1 MKTFNYIC
9 KIFLLSVL
17 LCGFSSA
24 AVGQVSGNSYDLVE
38 YNSRDILSEIS
49 ARTTGTGGAN
59 VGNGTNRIANAF
71 DGNSST
77 WWKSTQN
84 GNVYIYFTFTRE
96 ISIDRIYIQLGGET
110 QERPNHIVFSTSS
123 DGSNWNEYVTVA
135 HNRSEEYF
143 DHAFLSLTTRYLR
156 LTLDPDRN
164 SGETYK
170 LAINEFHFYWSDAKY
185 TNSTI
190 KHKPAKWF
198 DLRDDLGLNP
208 QSLGSFDYETQMFD
222 AEKSMS
228 GNEIQAAHTY
238 IDTIYMHKGE
248 SVLLTLPTKSGTGIG
263 GSSSAQTYQRW
274 YSYRTDGTFEL
285 EDKNT
290 NNIDGVVDLLTPHGA
305 TNVYRFA
312 NGYVGRP
319 LGDIAEGMD
328 FYYPR
333 DDQFDAWFPK
343 SSASVDNDW
352 FVVACDVSGYTDF
365 TQDFESAG
373 GEGNYNGGVSEN
385 EILSQ
390 GAEKFRNGWW
400 EPTISVRVIY
410 YIVGVDNHGS
420 TDSWNKGHNRLI
432 STDYQGGN
440 VDGQYLEEYD
450 ITFPAKHLSN
460 YTDELVALS
469 KDARSYAIPNQK
481 DNDVDELNVKI
492 VGNNLR
498 FRTTHTYTPERG
510 DPIIYYTLDQTTT
523 LSGVNRVI
531 KFTKNDSQNNLDPN
545 TTWEVADGT
554 KETILVTKTVNGIIY
569 NIAKYNLTFVAN
581 SVPLTQ
587 TQVSKLGT
595 TDAEGQDW
603 NYTYRSP
610 EWMEKNLKKLTELT
624 FDYDPT
630 VAGKYGQEEYFPF
643 PLAWDN
649 SSYAFFDGSPWQDFR
664 SSAYYTETVNN
675 VNYTYWYPE
684 FSYYALVNDY
694 VGYGDVKGN
703 SGNEPN
709 DGVGKPDNGY
719 FIYVDA
725 SDRPGVL
732 ARLPFD
738 EKLCPGSELFVTA
751 WMKSAG
757 QKNNDDAA
765 VLLTV
770 FGVNADGT
778 ETPIYRHSSSQIRTT
793 TWLTNSNVPGTG
805 SGTNDWYQ
813 LYFSFLNN
821 DEKASEYQSYILQ
834 IENNSASTIGGD
846 YYLDDIKVYIAQPSA
861 TVTQKEFTCTNE
873 RTHMSMELDWDRLM
887 SRVGSENAGSGTEV
901 DGYDA
906 IDFCFID
913 VTRYNAAYAEAM
925 QGKDESDAAVRAAKK
940 AAIEASVEQIGNA
953 MNDEEGGQ
961 VIDEKYMT
969 LYYKTD
975 FDENTAY
982 DPDGKT
988 FMYQNPIPGETGKYA
1003 FYCIGSTTD
1012 QAGRRL
1018 ITDFYSTLSPNRPY
1032 KMLILIHENGNEP
1045 DAEDFAEQLG
1055 DACNIETDFYVT
1067 SEALLKVNGEVI
1079 NPSTDF
1085 CQGQVFNFSVNMR
1098 VPIIGDE
1105 DESGEQ
1111 QGEQQYVIINDGVY
1125 FDWFFGTEEE
1135 FLAPHDE
1142 HEGKSLQSA
1151 LVTFRAVFPDATD
1164 LTEDMINESV
1174 EESGQ
1179 TLTFTQA
1186 EYDIIKG
1193 YLDADDASEEGGLN
1207 NRLVLH
1213 RANLDITLLA
1223 GGLEMVVQPI
1233 QTTLTEEEAKEM
1245 NITTDQWARICWSYI
1260 PLVLTANDRA
1270 PQLHAGFNSVS
1281 YPSDDFAPALR
1292 IGLDQIQKAT
1302 NEDNALRVDLR
1313 GAELVTESAKYLGT
1327 ITPNPVQNTDFRHIY
1342 LVNTDDPEYIDLFT
1356 DPTFTRTSLPVG
1368 DITELYAQEY
1378 GGESGSDYNDHMNIT
1393 FDLNSITKVNG
1404 KEFTFTPKEGYTYT
1418 LAVYFEEKADEGTET
1433 INTCYGSFTLPM
1445 KVVPKYVMW
1454 QGNRNANWNNDA
1466 NWKRV
1471 SSGDLHFASTTGNEA
1486 NLTDGS
1492 NNNTGAFVPML
1503 FTNVVMP
1510 ENSSA
1515 RLYMAGYA
1523 EGGAVGGDKD
1533 GWSGSHNRPVGMG
1546 DPTENI
1552 QYDLMVYDKEDGV
1565 TGVPDGLS
1573 TQRYR
1578 VNICNDIHFA
1588 PGAQILNAEQLIYNK
1603 ASMDIAVP
1611 QDTWTLIS
1619 SPLKGVVAGDWY
1631 ANTSGSQANEPYF
1644 TGITF
1649 DSNKNNRLNPAV
1661 FQRSWNAGAM
1671 IYESSTANGTA
1682 GFDVSE
1688 PVWSSVYNDTY
1699 VPYQAGEG
1707 FSMQIVNASGTDD
1720 VVFRLPKDDESYDQ
1734 HATDATLERTDAGKL
1749 LISGLLDRS
1758 NPLEYKPNN
1767 YGVITKELTTSQDG
1781 KYMIVGNPYMAQLDL
1796 KEFFAANDNLTVK
1809 YWTETE
1815 NGQGVGGSDSE
1826 GNNWLTPD
1834 ENSVIE
1840 PYGAFFV
1847 QLKEGETKTT
1857 VKFTASMQKLA
1868 DDGAGDETETTAG
1881 LIINAENES
1890 GRSGAVLAY
1899 GDNAVNGYAD
1909 SEDVRLM
1916 RNLLGNNADELSVYT
1931 VAGDVAASINRVKN
1945 VQQVP
1950 LGVFAAAGDITTLT
1964 FTGTGSLLEPSLYDA
1979 ELDTDTPLTEGYTLT
1994 VSGQS
1999 HGRYFIRAKGAGLSS
2014 GITDVETGGDNGV
2027 SVYSVVPRQLTV
2039 SSSSPLRS
2047 VSVYS
2052 VGGALTVREDVAD
2065 GRCAVTIDNVESG
2078 VAVVRVTTVD
2088 GTVTKKIGVK

>member
-24 AVGQVSGNSYDLVE
+24 AVGQMVTGDSYGSEFRASLIGSDGWKSGWDGGSFYSPNNAYDGNAYTYAMAESAGSTNSKPSLTFDLGNNPNLTSISILASGEWNSSRPESFTVEVSDNQYFYSSEQVAEFTYDRE
-38 YNSRDILSEIS
+38 NKGTQSFNLSEPIT
-49 ARTTGTGGAN
+49 RRY
-59 VGNGTNRIANAF
+59 VRL
-71 DGNSST
+71 
-77 WWKSTQN
+77 
-84 GNVYIYFTFTRE
+84 TFTQYFHTSGIVE
-96 ISIDRIYIQLGGET
+96 IYEINFYTSGAYSDIEIQ
-110 QERPNHIVFSTSS
+110 
-123 DGSNWNEYVTVA
+123 
-135 HNRSEEYF
+135 
-143 DHAFLSLTTRYLR
+143 
-156 LTLDPDRN
+156 
-164 SGETYK
+164 
-170 LAINEFHFYWSDAKY
+170 
-185 TNSTI
+185 
-190 KHKPAKWF
+190 HKDAKWF
-198 DLRDDLGLNP
+198 DLREDLGLSP
-208 QSLGSFDYETQMFD
+208 QSLGSFEYDRPWFNASLSQVE
-222 AEKSMS
+222 
-228 GNEIQAAHTY
+228 EIQAAHTY
-238 IDTIYMHKGE
+238 IDTIYMHKGK
-248 SVLLTLPTKSGTGIG
+248 SITLNLPAKSGAGTG
-263 GSSSAQTYQRW
+263 GSSSVQTYQRW
-274 YSYRTDGTFEL
+274 YSYRTDGTFEVTNRNN
-285 EDKNT
+285 EDN
-290 NNIDGVVDLLTPHGA
+290 VVDLLTPTEA
-305 TNVYRFA
+305 TNVYRFK

-319 LGDIAEGMD
+319 LGDITQSMT
-328 FYYPR
+328 FYYPT
-333 DDQFDAWFPK
+333 DDQFAKWFPG
-343 SSASVDNDW
+343 SSVDNDW
-352 FVVACDVSGYTDF
+352 FVVACDASGYTDF
-365 TQDFESAG
+365 TEDFKTLG
-373 GEGNYNGGVSEN
+373 NEGNSYVVRGSGNNTWEDWSGSYSTTD
-385 EILSQ
+385 ILNAS
-390 GAEKFRNGWW
+390 AERFSSNGWW
-400 EPTISVRVIY
+400 EPTLSVRVIY
-410 YIVGVDNHGS
+410 YIVGVDSHES
-420 TDSWNKGHNRLI
+420 TDSWNKGHNRLT
-432 STDYQGGN
+432 STDYQGGT
-440 VDGQYLEEYD
+440 VAGQYLEEYD

-460 YTDELVALS
+460 HTDELVALS
-469 KDARSYAIPNQK
+469 KDARSYAIPDATN
-481 DNDVDELNVKI
+481 DNTTLNVKFVNDNAGLSLI
-492 VGNNLR
+492 NNSVSGESRIIQFKKYGAGNNA
-498 FRTTHTYTPERG
+498 
-510 DPIIYYTLDQTTT
+510 
-523 LSGVNRVI
+523 S
-531 KFTKNDSQNNLDPN
+531 
-545 TTWEVADGT
+545 WEVGDGST
-554 KETILVTKTVNGIIY
+554 ATILVTKTVGNTIY

-595 TDAEGQDW
+595 TEAEGQDW
-603 NYTYRSP
+603 NYAYRSP
-610 EWMEKNLKKLTELT
+610 EWMNSNLQKLTELT
-624 FDYDPT
+624 FDYDPD
-630 VAGKYGQEEYFPF
+630 VADLYGQRVDGQIQYFPF
-643 PLAWDN
+643 PLAWGN
-649 SSYAFFDGSPWQDFR
+649 SSYAFFDGSPWRDFL
-664 SSAYYTETVNN
+664 SSGKYSTSSGGR
-675 VNYTYWYPE
+675 NYARWFPE
-684 FSYYALVNDY
+684 FSYYAIVNDY
-694 VGYGDVKGN
+694 IGYGDQGGRN
-703 SGNEPN
+703 NERPVE
-709 DGVGKPDNGY
+709 GVGKPNDGY

-738 EKLCPGSELFVTA
+738 EKLCVGSELFVTA

-757 QKNNDDAA
+757 EEGSDDAA

-770 FGVNADGT
+770 FGVDADGN

-793 TWLTNSNVPGTG
+793 TWLKDGDPGTG
-805 SGTNDWYQ
+805 SNTNDWYQ
-813 LYFSFLNN
+813 LYFSFLND

-834 IENNSASTIGGD
+834 IENNCASTSGGD

-861 TVTQKEFTCTNE
+861 TVTQKEFTCTNA

-925 QGKDESDAAVRAAKK
+925 QGKNESDETAVRAAKK

-953 MNDEEGGQ
+953 SGEDGEA
-961 VIDEKYMT
+961 VIDVPYMT
-969 LYYKTD
+969 LYYKTTFVD
-975 FDENTAY
+975 NVEY
-982 DPDGKT
+982 DPDGNT

-1003 FYCIGSTTD
+1003 FYRIGSTTD

-1098 VPIIGDE
+1098 VPTGVDQE
-1105 DESGEQ
+1105 T
-1111 QGEQQYVIINDGVY
+1111 GEQQYVIINDGVY
-1125 FDWFFGTEEE
+1125 FDWFFGTEDE
-1135 FLAPHDE
+1135 FTKTVTVD
-1142 HEGKSLQSA
+1142 GKDYTLETA
-1151 LVTFRAVFPDATD
+1151 LLTFRSIFPDATD
-1164 LTEDMINESV
+1164 LTENMIGEQFVDEN
-1174 EESGQ
+1174 GH

-1193 YLDADDASEEGGLN
+1193 YLDANDTSEEGGLN

-1223 GGLEMVVQPI
+1223 GGLEIVVQPI
-1233 QTTLTEEEAKEM
+1233 QKTLTDEEATDLG
-1245 NITTDQWARICWSYI
+1245 ITKDQWALVCWSYI
-1260 PLVLTANDRA
+1260 PLVLTANDSA
-1270 PQLHAGFNSVS
+1270 PSLHAGFNIVE

-1302 NEDNALRVDLR
+1302 NEKNALRVDLR
-1313 GAELVTESAKYLGT
+1313 GAVLVTDGAKYLGP
-1327 ITPNPVQNTDFRHIY
+1327 ITSVQNANLQHIY
-1342 LVNTDDPEYIDLFT
+1342 LVNSDDPDYIDMFA
-1356 DPTFTRTSLPVG
+1356 DPDFTRTSMPVG
-1368 DITELYAQEY
+1368 DITDLYAQEY
-1378 GGESGSDYNDHMNIT
+1378 NSESDYNDHMNIT
-1393 FDLNSITKVNG
+1393 FDLNGTTTLNG
-1404 KEFTFTPKEGYTYT
+1404 KEFKFTPKEGYTYT
-1418 LAVYFEEKADEGTET
+1418 LAVYFEEKGDDVY
-1433 INTCYGSFTLPM
+1433 NSCYGSFILPM

-1454 QGNRNANWNNDA
+1454 QGDRNANWNNDA

-1471 SSGDLHFASTTGNEA
+1471 SSSELHFTSENISGNEA
-1486 NLTDGS
+1486 NLTDGKEDGKAV
-1492 NNNTGAFVPML
+1492 NENTGAFVPML